1 MAQGLS
7 LKVLLQ
13 LEAKKFNNSVKS
25 VQKGLV
31 GLKNTI
37 TGLAGA
43 LAGGLGFNRFVNDIK
58 DTAVKLSVAQQ
69 SLKNVSNGAAEY
81 AQNLQ
86 FLKRISKDYGQD
98 LITLTNSFAQY
109 YAAAKV
115 SRLEL
120 EELKDIYEAL
130 TRAAGAYHLSAD
142 QTNNMMI
149 AVTQMFSK
157 GKVTAE
163 ELRRQLGNNLPGAF
177 NIMAVAAQAAG
188 ITTNGTTAE
197 LEDMM
202 KKGKVLAD
210 DVLPAFAQQLNLV
223 TQNADF
229 DSLQSSI
236 NRFQNAWAE
245 FVEAGGFEQMYQKI
259 VDGFTKMLNEITANF
274 STFAVNVKSILMG
287 LATIPVFNWLSKAY
301 HAELEKIKAETAAAD
316 REIKKMAGA
325 TLKNSEAYDK
335 FVQKRNKFY
344 ATKGAQKYLA
354 DGFQPKTV
362 YQQQQL
368 VKYQARAAALAKEE
382 AVAREGLVKNAK
394 MMGPALDASLKGHR
408 AIRNSAGLLHKT
420 WLGVKNLVFSVGGV
434 IKSILPVAIV
444 SGLMTVVTNI
454 VGSIKAIRREE
465 EQINNLAKNHVEEAE
480 KLSDATT
487 STLARVKRLQQI
499 ATDTSKSDK
508 ERVAAIRKLNKEL
521 NRTTGGTWTIKTS
534 VDEINTGVEK
544 WIDNTKKLARAYAM
558 FSKMQQLQEEN
569 ITLEMQNED
578 LGAVTGQTKTLKGQ
592 YVPSPNGPGYYLPTK
607 EVPTNEA
614 VQAQKTIEKNN
625 RVIEQNTRA
634 IETISQKIES
644 EGLEDPFTGNNG
656 SGGNGGGGDG
666 GSDADKFKG
675 LNNPV
680 VDALEKY
687 NEQATALANRL
698 KADTISI
705 DDFNDEMKKLQNRTW
720 ETITAISGFENV
732 LNDLEEIAKN
742 AKTPEEQEAAENA
755 IKVVK
760 ANMMNVKTAYFKN
773 RDDARDE
780 KFNELLSKLTSGK
793 PQLGKRDTKF
803 DYNKTGSDKFEEKA
817 ELYIKLNTDWQS
829 FVDSINKAM
838 AEVDFSNFTTDQLQL
853 VKDALA
859 QISAEAGEAAANAT
873 DMQHALQY
881 LQINKSLIDQMKE
894 LDDAIKGTI
903 TGVADGMDRLYRSVQ
918 SLGDAFGED
927 IKWEGFEKFMAI
939 INFSIQMF
947 ETLKT
952 VIDGVKAAEE
962 AYAAVKKTKAA
973 QIAAANQME
982 AATAAEAAAAAGGA
996 ASAEGAEAVAG
1007 VPVVGPA
1014 LAVAAAAAISAA
1026 ILAAMSQFAKG
1037 GIVGGNSFT
1046 GDKNIVRAN
1055 SGEMILTKGQQGT
1068 LFKAIQSGNLGGG
1081 NVNFVIRGAD
1091 LVGAINNY
1099 NKRSRG

>member
-177 NIMAVAAQAAG
+177 NLMAKAAQAAG

-197 LEDMM
+197 LEDLM

-210 DVLPAFAQQLNLV
+210 DVLPAFAQQLNAV
-223 TQNADF
+223 TQSADF

-245 FVEAGGFEQMYQKI
+245 FVEAGGFENFYNKMVQLGTRILQKWA
-259 VDGFTKMLNEITANF
+259 DDFSGFKSTLIGILGGIAGIPLFKGISNSFENE
-274 STFAVNVKSILMG
+274 
-287 LATIPVFNWLSKAY
+287 
-301 HAELEKIKAETAAAD
+301 
-316 REIKKMAGA
+316 MAGMKA
-325 TLKNSEAYDK
+325 TVKETDK
-335 FVQKRNKFY
+335 LFV
-344 ATKGAQKYLA
+344 
-354 DGFQPKTV
+354 
-362 YQQQQL
+362 
-368 VKYQARAAALAKEE
+368 AASK
-382 AVAREGLVKNAK
+382 
-394 MMGPALDASLKGHR
+394 
-408 AIRNSAGLLHKT
+408 
-420 WLGVKNLVFSVGGV
+420 
-434 IKSILPVAIV
+434 
-444 SGLMTVVTNI
+444 
-454 VGSIKAIRREE
+454 
-465 EQINNLAKNHVEEAE
+465 EAE
-480 KLSDATT
+480 KASESFYKAAEAYGKFTQGKTASKYLNMDSSSATPAQLKKINEYREKEVKLLNEAEAARLKMNRADYDAWQIREKQWKTYKTINSELNIFQKGLIGVKGILKSVGAMFKAAIPIAIFSAILTLVTKIAVKIGDAIKEEQRLKNLADDHVNSVEKVSDATEI
-487 STLARVKRLQQI
+487 SVRKMRQLQKL
-499 ATDTSKSDK
+499 ATDTTQSDEK
-508 ERVAAIRKLNKEL
+508 RKKAIDKLNKEL
-521 NRTTGGTWTIKTS
+521 GRSKGHYFDIKTS
-534 VDEINTGVEK
+534 IDDINTAVED
-544 WIDNTKKLARAYAM
+544 WITNTKKLAKAYAA
-558 FSKMQQLQEEN
+558 FSKIQELEERN
-569 ITLEMQNED
+569 ITLQIKNQQLEPQAGET
-578 LGAVTGQTKTLKGQ
+578 VKTPNWGYNIDDPTHQDPYIERNTAAALK
-592 YVPSPNGPGYYLPTK
+592 
-607 EVPTNEA
+607 A
-614 VQAQKTIEKNN
+614 QAEIQKNN
-625 RVIEQNTRA
+625 REIAQNTDA
-634 IETISQKIES
+634 INRIGKIIEE

-742 AKTPEEQEAAENA
+742 AKTPEEREAAENA

-760 ANMMNVKTAYFKN
+760 ANMMDVKTAYFKN
-773 RDDARDE
+773 REDASNE

-793 PQLGKRDTKF
+793 PQLGKRDTRF
-803 DYNKTGSDKFEEKA
+803 DYNKTDSEKFEEKA

-881 LQINKSLIDQMKE
+881 LQINKSLTDQMKE

-973 QIAAANQME
+973 QIAAANQLE
-982 AATAAEAAAAAGGA
+982 AGTAAEAAAAAGGA

-1026 ILAAMSQFAKG
+1026 ILAAMSQFATG
-1037 GIVGGNSFT
+1037 GIVGGNSFV
-1046 GDKNIVRAN
+1046 GDKNVIRAN
-1055 SGEMILTKGQQGT
+1055 SGEMVLTKGQQGT

-1091 LVGAINNY
+1091 LVGTISNY